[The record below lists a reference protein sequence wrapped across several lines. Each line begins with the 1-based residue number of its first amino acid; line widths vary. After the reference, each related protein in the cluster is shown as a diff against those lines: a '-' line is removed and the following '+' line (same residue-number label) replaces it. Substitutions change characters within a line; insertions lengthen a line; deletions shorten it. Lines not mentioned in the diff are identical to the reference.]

1 MPLRLP
7 PSDRRR
13 RRSRRRCAAAAHDND
28 CLPCLRHNGWHRDTM
43 ACPGTQ
49 SLAPPSPRPPVPL
62 AETWLEA
69 AASQA
74 QPELM
79 KPSGGKAEGS
89 GRPSALPPGATLEH
103 LGFPAKV
110 CAEGAACVDET
121 VAGSARGCGRP
132 SALPQG
138 ATDKVVNEDERSDAA
153 SPGRKT
159 HTVAA

>member
-1 MPLRLP
+1 M
-7 PSDRRR
+7 
-13 RRSRRRCAAAAHDND
+13 
-28 CLPCLRHNGWHRDTM
+28 
-43 ACPGTQ
+43 
-49 SLAPPSPRPPVPL
+49 

-69 AASQA
+69 AASQV

-89 GRPSALPPGATLEH
+89 GRPSALPLGATLEH

-121 VAGSARGCGRP
+121 VAGKARGCGRP

-138 ATDKVVNEDERSDAA
+138 ATVKVVNEDERGDAA
-153 SPGRKT
+153 TPGWKT
-159 HTVAA
+159 HAVAA